1 MKGEKG
7 QVGFTQI
14 IVGFMIFFI
23 ILIGFVSLFNWN
35 NGGRGDFLGPLTDSI
50 NSVSTGFMA
59 VLGPL
64 FKAIL
69 GLGSDTNT
77 NFLMILTFILIS
89 IIIVGTLDSV
99 NIFDDT
105 RSGNLINLAVGIIV
119 SIIGVRFMP
128 QDIWI
133 SLTAPSSA
141 FVATILVGAPFMA
154 LFFVTMKIKF
164 PLARKLL
171 WLFYI
176 IFMSYLIFFPG
187 VVGRDQIAPGGLDDF
202 AWIYMIFVV
211 LALVML
217 FFDSTV
223 RRYIGRE
230 KSKLDVENQLSGM
243 TLKQR
248 QKLRTEISDWQEIIG
263 DSRSPKRDIIEAKKK
278 LRNAELLYGD
288 LSSI

>member
-1 MKGEKG
+1 MEVKRG
-7 QVGFTQI
+7 QAGVTQI
-14 IVGFMIFFI
+14 ILGLLVLFI
-23 ILIGFVSLFNWN
+23 IIVVGVAAFNTTN
-35 NGGRGDFLGPLTDSI
+35 SGSSFPDALSESM
-50 NSVSTGFMA
+50 NSVSTGFIN
-59 VLGPL
+59 VLGPA
-64 FKAIL
+64 FNIIL
-69 GLGSDTNT
+69 GISDNTDTNT
-77 NFLMILTFILIS
+77 AFLMIITFILIS

-99 NIFDDT
+99 NIFGEST
-105 RSGNLINLAVGIIV
+105 GALGGSNLINLAVGIIV

-128 QDIWI
+128 QDIWL

-141 FVATILVGAPFMA
+141 FVATILVGAPFLA
-154 LFFVTMKIKF
+154 FFFVTMKIKF

-171 WLFYI
+171 WLFYV

-230 KSKLDVENQLSGM
+230 KRKLDVENQLSGM
-243 TLKQR
+243 TLKQ
-248 QKLRTEISDWQEIIG
+248 
-263 DSRSPKRDIIEAKKK
+263 
-278 LRNAELLYGD
+278 
-288 LSSI
+288 